1 MSSKMPKCEK
11 KAYRQIEEHYK
22 IEKELANKLRNST
35 KEQRRRLYGSVY
47 DELYER
53 VPFHPQLIRKVD
65 ARATAVAVARQM
77 RLLKKYLRPKSTFLE
92 LGPGDCSLSF
102 EVAKY
107 VKHVYAAD
115 VSAEITRHLVHP
127 ENFTLIISDG
137 CSVPVPEGSIDIA
150 YSNQLMEHLHPDDA
164 FEQLQNIYKALARG
178 GIYICVTP
186 NRLSGPHDISMYFDK
201 VATGF
206 HLKEYTFNELDSLLR
221 KVGFSKVQACIGGR
235 GIYLKCPLFLIRYCE
250 KIVNLLPFSLMSKI
264 SNILPFKVVLAMI
277 VIIGLK

>member
-1 MSSKMPKCEK
+1 MSVKIPKHEK
-11 KAYRQIEEHYK
+11 RTYEQLKEHYEV
-22 IEKELANKLRNST
+22 EKELAEKLRNST
-35 KEQRRRLYGSVY
+35 KKQRRELYSSVY

-53 VPFHPQLIRKVD
+53 VPYHPQLIRRVD

-77 RLLKKYLRPKSTFLE
+77 RLLRKYLRLKSTFLE

-107 VKHVYAAD
+107 VKNVYAVD
-115 VSAEITRHLVHP
+115 VSAEITQHSAYP

-137 CSVPVPEGSIDIA
+137 CSIPVPEGSIDIA

-178 GIYICVTP
+178 GVYICVTP
-186 NRLSGPHDISMYFDK
+186 NRLAGPHDISKYFDK

-221 KVGFSKVQACIGGR
+221 KVGFSKVQAYIGGK

-264 SNILPFKVVLAMI
+264 SNILPFKVVLTMI